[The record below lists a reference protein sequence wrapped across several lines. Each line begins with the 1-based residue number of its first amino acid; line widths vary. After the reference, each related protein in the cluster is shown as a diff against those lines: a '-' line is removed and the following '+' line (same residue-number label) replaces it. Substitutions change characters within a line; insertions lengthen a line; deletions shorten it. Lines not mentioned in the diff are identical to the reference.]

1 MTTPTTTTNFAV
13 NGQGVFIFENHES
26 TIEIQLYDTTIRNV
40 LIFEIITEHVNVHKY
55 NHDEG
60 KYEPCIDPNNRTGIN
75 LLPGAFYWIS
85 LNAQTQQIYLGVGEP
100 RLDTVIYQYQF
111 AASEKSYLESL
122 DIIRYHTNVTTPIRI
137 LKDPITRAVPLLVR
151 DTDHLS
157 MLDIAKGTYLPKA
170 NLSLTSQKL
179 HNCISGERFVLDDD
193 DFPHFSDAIEQSIA
207 TPGLW
212 CYEKLQSKSREFN
225 PDHPNLLETYLR
237 ITLGE
242 NNGDSPGIP
251 YVMEIW
257 PKQHYSP
264 IHSHAAASAVIRVL
278 HGSINVRMYP
288 FLCAKKDGIEP
299 FATAVFKKDDI
310 TWISPSLNQ
319 THQLINTSNEQTC
332 VTIQCYMYEDPDTQH
347 YDYFDYLDEDGNK
360 QKYEPDSDMDFVAF
374 RELMQQ
380 EWEASNP

>member
-1 MTTPTTTTNFAV
+1 V
-13 NGQGVFIFENHES
+13 
-26 TIEIQLYDTTIRNV
+26 Y
-40 LIFEIITEHVNVHKY
+40 KY
-55 NHDEG
+55 NRTIG
-60 KYEPCIDPNNRTGIN
+60 KYDPCIDPNNHTGIN
-75 LLPGAFYWIS
+75 NLPGAYYWIS
-85 LNAQTQQIYLGVGEP
+85 LNAQTQQIYVGVGEP
-100 RLDTVIYQYQF
+100 RFDTVIYEYQF
-111 AASEKSYLESL
+111 PASEKSYLESL
-122 DIIRYHTNVTTPIRI
+122 DIIRYHTESTTPLRI
-137 LKDPITRAVPLLVR
+137 LKDPITRSVPLLVR

-157 MLDIAKGTYLPKA
+157 MLDIAKGVYLPKA

-179 HNCISGERFVLDDD
+179 YDCISGQRFVLDDD

-212 CYEKLQSKSREFN
+212 CFEKLRSKSREFN

-242 NNGDSPGIP
+242 NNGESPGIP

-264 IHSHAAASAVIRVL
+264 IHSHASASAIIRVL
-278 HGSINVRMYP
+278 HGSIHVRMYP
-288 FLCAKKDGIEP
+288 FLCAKKDGVEP
-299 FATAVFKKDDI
+299 FGTADFKPGDI

-332 VTIQCYMYEDPDTQH
+332 VTVQCYMYEDQNTQH
-347 YDYFDYLDEDGNK
+347 YDYFDYLGDDGNEE
-360 QKYEPDSDMDFVAF
+360 KYEPDSDMDFAAF

-380 EWEASNP
+380 EWQASNP